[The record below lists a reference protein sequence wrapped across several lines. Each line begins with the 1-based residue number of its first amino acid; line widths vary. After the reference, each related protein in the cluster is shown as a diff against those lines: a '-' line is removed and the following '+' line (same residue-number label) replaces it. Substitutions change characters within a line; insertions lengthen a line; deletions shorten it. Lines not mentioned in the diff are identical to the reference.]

1 MSKSKKNVVEP
12 LHIVAAYGAD
22 TARLFMLSD
31 SPPSRDLEWSESGV
45 DGAWKYINRLWKLV
59 ISHASEA
66 DSGPLQDLS
75 AYNDEQLQIIKLTH
89 KTIAMVLEELEKNGF
104 NRAIAKIR
112 EFSNALEKFA
122 AQNQE
127 ISATEFAQSQVKQ
140 GSAANNSCETEQ
152 QKNSSASNNSYKIK
166 KQNAQIMHFALTNL
180 VILFAPIMPHLAEEC
195 WAQLGNKTFV
205 AQAKFP
211 QFDAKLIS
219 EDSIKIAI
227 QVMGKLRAVIEI
239 AKGEKQE
246 EVQKTALKNENVQ
259 KFLEGKQPKKVIF
272 VQDKMINFVI

>member
-1 MSKSKKNVVEP
+1 
-12 LHIVAAYGAD
+12 
-22 TARLFMLSD
+22 
-31 SPPSRDLEWSESGV
+31 
-45 DGAWKYINRLWKLV
+45 
-59 ISHASEA
+59 
-66 DSGPLQDLS
+66 
-75 AYNDEQLQIIKLTH
+75 
-89 KTIAMVLEELEKNGF
+89 MVLEELEKNGF

-122 AQNQE
+122 AQNDE
-127 ISATEFAQSQVKQ
+127 SS
-140 GSAANNSCETEQ
+140 S
-152 QKNSSASNNSYKIK
+152 KNSANKSSNS
-166 KQNAQIMHFALTNL
+166 QIMHFALTNL